1 MIAQG
6 WDCTEVKGR
15 KGAERRVEGE
25 GKMDEDNTH
34 WIMTPASRRRMWS
47 KNSPLVYMS
56 EYYSW
61 LVAYRTVKCGRGRTT
76 LSHAPPEL

>member
-56 EYYSW
+56 GTMRP
-61 LVAYRTVKCGRGRTT
+61 LKFTGHTKV
-76 LSHAPPEL
+76 PEAATFM